1 MSAQGHRIVFLY
13 SELAGYFLACAEA
26 LGQHPE
32 VASVDIAHWPI
43 HPEAPFQFE
52 STDHFTLHPKEKH
65 RRESLK
71 QLATALYQLLRKS
84 EQELI
89 DMGKKGH
96 QIGSETTPQRWAKT
110 LLNLVS
116 L

>member
-1 MSAQGHRIVFLY
+1 LNPQNGIVF
-13 SELAGYFLACAEA
+13 E
-26 LGQHPE
+26 P
-32 VASVDIAHWPI
+32 
-43 HPEAPFQFE
+43 
-52 STDHFTLHPKEKH
+52 T
-65 RRESLK
+65 

-96 QIGSETTPQRWAKT
+96 QIGSEATPQRWAKT